1 MDDRSNHRRAHLE
14 RQQKQTEPRL
24 SSTMSENKSTGLRI
38 ALALLAGT
46 LLSAT
51 LLVQWHGRPRFQ
63 SARKR
68 LRSGSEWERRLSG
81 YGDSSRRSVYS
92 EGYNDDGANANGDDT
107 YYSYTG
113 DDGVSNNG
121 NNDDGWWSSSRSNG
135 GTKYDNNYLW
145 ARDDDDDY
153 YTDDDKGNYW
163 EANKNYKSSNYV
175 TYSGGGGSS
184 VQNNNENYESQT
196 FDGNKGSQ
204 QGSSGYQNQD
214 DDQSGEINLGLLTS
228 DQRVGF
234 AITVSVLMVL
244 LLFCF
249 LFGPILVERFCS
261 CFRSGPHTTTKIDLY
276 STFSNLGDF

>member
-1 MDDRSNHRRAHLE
+1 MVVPASSPQESDCAVAANGNVDFQGTAIPAGDLFIRRV
-14 RQQKQTEPRL
+14 
-24 SSTMSENKSTGLRI
+24 TMMTGL
-38 ALALLAGT
+38 
-46 LLSAT
+46 
-51 LLVQWHGRPRFQ
+51 
-63 SARKR
+63 
-68 LRSGSEWERRLSG
+68 
-81 YGDSSRRSVYS
+81 
-92 EGYNDDGANANGDDT
+92 
-107 YYSYTG
+107 
-113 DDGVSNNG
+113 NNG